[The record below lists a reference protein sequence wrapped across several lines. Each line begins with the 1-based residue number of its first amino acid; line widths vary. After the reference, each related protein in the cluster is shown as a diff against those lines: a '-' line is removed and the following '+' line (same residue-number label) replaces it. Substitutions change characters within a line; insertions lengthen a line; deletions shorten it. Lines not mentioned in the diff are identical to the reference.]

1 MSAKVIQVRD
11 KNKYLSQKKEKKI
24 PVRRPGNEFN
34 STIIILT
41 KT

>member
-1 MSAKVIQVRD
+1 MSANVILFRD

-34 STIIILT
+34 NTFIN
-41 KT
+41 

>member
-1 MSAKVIQVRD
+1 MSAKVILFWD

-34 STIIILT
+34 STVIN
-41 KT
+41 